1 MHMLRP
7 SFFRPLTIVLLVVL
21 AGLCKPVQA
30 QKQSQGPQ
38 QLTRILFVFDAS
50 FSMYGQWQTGR
61 KMDIAKDL
69 LSKFLDSLRST
80 SNIELG
86 LRCYGHQYSLQPQRN
101 CEDTKLEVPIGRPA
115 IAVPLMKQR
124 LEQIVPR
131 GTTPIAYTL
140 EQCGNDFPNDGKNSR
155 NIIILI
161 TDGIEECSGDPCA
174 VSLALQSKGIT
185 LKPFV
190 IGVGLNGNYETL
202 GCIGRFY
209 DVSSEQTFTNVLN
222 IVVSQALNS
231 TTCQVNLL
239 DQLARATETDVAM
252 TFYDQ
257 QSGALRYSYMH
268 TMNNRGV
275 PDTIILDP
283 LSTYKLVV
291 HTIPQVIKENITI
304 TPGKHNVIAVDA
316 PQGYLNLQVAG
327 ISNYARLPC
336 IVRKAGQ
343 MQTLTVQEFGRLEK
357 YIVGKYDLEI
367 LSTPR
372 TYINNVDIGQSKTT
386 LIQIPQAGALTIFKP
401 SEGYGQLFLE
411 EKNEL
416 KWVCNLNEKQLNENI
431 VLQPGNY
438 RIVFRTKQA
447 RETIY
452 TIERRFK
459 IEPGG
464 QITVKLY

>member
-1 MHMLRP
+1 MLNKTL
-7 SFFRPLTIVLLVVL
+7 FRSLLLTL
-21 AGLCKPVQA
+21 AAVCLFGNRSAA
-30 QKQSQGPQ
+30 QTRAAQ
-38 QLTRILFVFDAS
+38 QQPLTRILFVFDAS
-50 FSMYGQWQTGR
+50 FSMYGTWQTGR
-61 KMDIAKDL
+61 KMDIAKSL
-69 LSKFLDSLRST
+69 LSKFLDSMRT
-80 SNIELG
+80 TPNIEIG
-86 LRCYGHQYSLQPQRN
+86 LRCYGHQYGLQPQRN
-101 CEDTKLEVPIGRPA
+101 CEDTKLEVA
-115 IAVPLMKQR
+115 IAKPSVAVPQMQR
-124 LEQIVPR
+124 VLEGIVPR

-140 EQCGNDFPNDGKNSR
+140 EKCGNDFPSDGKTTR

-161 TDGIEECSGDPCA
+161 TDGIEECGGDPCA

-190 IGVGLNGNYETL
+190 IGVGLNGNFESL

-209 DVSSEQTFTNVLN
+209 DVSTEQTFTNVLN
-222 IVVSQALNS
+222 IVVSQALNN

-239 DQLARATETDVAM
+239 DQTNRPSETDVAM

-257 QSGALRYSYMH
+257 QTGAIRYSYMH
-268 TMNNRGV
+268 TMNNRGL
-275 PDTIILDP
+275 PDTVILDP

-291 HTIPQVIKENITI
+291 HTIPQVVKENITI

-316 PQGYLNLQVAG
+316 PQGYLNLQMAG
-327 ISNYARLPC
+327 VSNYDRLPC

-343 MQTLTVQEFGRLEK
+343 MPTINVQEFGRMEK

-367 LSTPR
+367 LSSPR
-372 TYINNVDIGQSKTT
+372 IYMYNVDVGQSKTT
-386 LIQIPQAGALTIFKP
+386 LIQIPQAGMLNLFKS
-401 SEGYGQLFLE
+401 SEGVGQLFVE

-416 KWVCNLNEKQLNENI
+416 KFVCNLNDKQFNESI

-438 RIVFRTKQA
+438 RIVFRPRNA

-464 QITVKLY
+464 QTTVKLY